1 MSNICINFFAVP
13 PILPALSP
21 PRRRRALPSSPLSP
35 LPVAPSPPLCA
46 LPSSPCSPFL
56 AAPSPP
62 EGPSHRALPSS
73 LRSPPIHAVRSSPCC
88 TLLAALITQRLALP
102 CLLLPP
108 VLAEPSRVPF
118 FLLRRLSGSPP
129 RRAVS
134 SSPSSSPLRVALLS
148 LPLRTLLS
156 FPRSPHL
163 FEFSPPRRAPPRD
176 AVQCGAARSTF
187 YDKGF
192 QVLIE
197 QKSKRTAS
205 RQSHVADL
213 NVTKSSPNFQIWRGN
228 RPTRFSVV
236 HEPQAHIP

>member
-21 PRRRRALPSSPLSP
+21 PRRRRALPSSPRSP

-118 FLLRRLSGSPP
+118 FLRSGGSAALLLAALSPP
-129 RRAVS
+129 RRAHPPS
-134 SSPSSSPLRVALLS
+134 ESPCSPYLFALFSPSRALPTSSNSPLLAALPPGMRSSAGQRVAPFLI
-148 LPLRTLLS
+148 
-156 FPRSPHL
+156 
-163 FEFSPPRRAPPRD
+163 
-176 AVQCGAARSTF
+176 
-187 YDKGF
+187 KGF
-192 QVLIE
+192 
-197 QKSKRTAS
+197 
-205 RQSHVADL
+205 
-213 NVTKSSPNFQIWRGN
+213 N
-228 RPTRFSVV
+228 
-236 HEPQAHIP
+236 